1 MGLADMINPED
12 RIEVT
17 KSEFY
22 DLVYIKAKLAVIR
35 EIFEVESNVLKAG
48 DMTKKLLKKR

>member
-17 KSEFY
+17 KSEFHN
-22 DLVYIKAKLAVIR
+22 LVYNRTKLEIIR
-35 EIFEVESNVLKAG
+35 EIFETESNVLKAG
-48 DMTKKLLKKR
+48 NTVKKLLRER